1 MPSKGDKKRAQNR
14 AIQQRRRDRA
24 KMAGNVPSAPFR
36 YPQEPLT
43 VAGIAEKPT
52 RGNRPG

>member
-24 KMAGNVPSAPFR
+24 EDGRGMFPVRRSAIPW
-36 YPQEPLT
+36 
-43 VAGIAEKPT
+43 
-52 RGNRPG
+52 NR